1 MTYEE
6 LVAKAREVFGKADAS
21 GIQEHVA
28 YQFNIT
34 GEGEGAFYLEID
46 HGTVKIEPY
55 EYYDR
60 DVLFTMTAKNL
71 IKIGLGELDPVW
83 AFTTGR
89 LKLEGSIEKALL
101 LKDLAASVKEK
112 LAKEAAGEAESACAE
127 VSAVTEQ
134 NGSAAEQP
142 TENAGAGMSAATE
155 QNGSAAA
162 EQPSDIA
169 GMESDAV
176 TEQAAEQLS
185 DIAATEACTATE
197 QGGDTAEPMTDE
209 TTGDE
214 KASEQAAENEDDGE
228 SDETAS
234 QPASAA
240 EIRFPGQLPGRGNRN
255 KKNRKKKRR

>member
-101 LKDLAASVKEK
+101 LKDLAASVKEQM
-112 LAKEAAGEAESACAE
+112 AKEAAGEAESAGAE
-127 VSAVTEQ
+127 TSVAAEKD
-134 NGSAAEQP
+134 GSAAAERLSDDEN
-142 TENAGAGMSAATE
+142 TEMSAATE

-162 EQPSDIA
+162 EQLSDIA
-169 GMESDAV
+169 GMESGAMA
-176 TEQAAEQLS
+176 EQAAEQLS
-185 DIAATEACTATE
+185 DIAATEACTATG
-197 QGGDTAEPMTDE
+197 QDGA
-209 TTGDE
+209 
-214 KASEQAAENEDDGE
+214 EQAAEDEDDGE